1 MKFEGSV
8 LDAAVTLF
16 QIDEFIFSKRT
27 KHSFVIH
34 LRFNE
39 GERFPQRL
47 INHKNS
53 SKDLFVYK
61 TNMIFNTGNKS
72 HINSNHT
79 PYKYMLV
86 QLSLYSIWTV

>member
-1 MKFEGSV
+1 MDG
-8 LDAAVTLF
+8 AVTLF
-16 QIDEFIFSKRT
+16 KIDEFIFPKRT
-27 KHSFVIH
+27 KHSFVTH

-47 INHKNS
+47 INHQKS
-53 SKDLFVYK
+53 SQDLLCK
-61 TNMIFNTGNKS
+61 TTNMILNTGNKS

-86 QLSLYSIWTV
+86 QLSFYSISTV